1 MTEAAAVL
9 NLLLSL
15 LLAGLLGV
23 VLAGLA
29 IALTLVALLELAG
42 RERGDDDAWWT
53 G

>member
-23 VLAGLA
+23 VLAGLV
-29 IALTLVALLELAG
+29 IALVLVTLLELTG